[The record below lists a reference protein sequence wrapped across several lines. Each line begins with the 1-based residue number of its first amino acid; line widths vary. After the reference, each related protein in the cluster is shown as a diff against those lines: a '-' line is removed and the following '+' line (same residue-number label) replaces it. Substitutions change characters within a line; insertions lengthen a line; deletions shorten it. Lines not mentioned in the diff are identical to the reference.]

1 MLKNNITNKNENKV
15 LGFFSDD
22 EKLFPVIQLK
32 AKKKNYEN
40 SKQNVYNYFGK
51 NCVDCM

>member
-32 AKKKNYEN
+32 AKKKTTKIANKMFIITLE
-40 SKQNVYNYFGK
+40 KIV
-51 NCVDCM
+51 